1 MLDAYRIV
9 RKLKVKSM
17 NNENKNTMDPLSAGI
32 GAIGGVIDSVASIF
46 TKKADR
52 KAQQRENQ
60 LAREHTEEMYNKY
73 ESPQAQAAQMRAAG
87 LNPQGAVTP
96 NSVGT
101 ASTSALPSGGG
112 QTNFSGAIQQGLEF
126 GMAKQQMQKTQEE
139 IVSQQLDNQTKNY
152 DLQMKAL
159 EAGNYESFLKLKIEG
174 EELSNNN
181 KRLSNEEKRIATERA
196 KAEFDEYQE
205 ARKQGINP
213 TVDKHNVDVA
223 TTNNLNQSTEVGKA
237 TVDEIRQRINASIA
251 QVNNDAERL
260 VLEKIKSLNDD
271 RLASLERRAL
281 ALEIYLDET
290 YSSDERKEQLR
301 TLRSMTNN
309 RNVSS
314 QYTMQQLIEMVETKE
329 VRQMLL
335 EADLTQSQIDG
346 LIKQLTK
353 VEMESWDL
361 YFPPWQWT
369 TKDNP
374 ISRTMR
380 RLTSYIRGNTHM
392 AFNLNLTPETPSD
405 SGSSTGGY
413 YTTTM

>member
-281 ALEIYLDET
+281 ALEIHLDET

>member
-1 MLDAYRIV
+1 
-9 RKLKVKSM
+9 M

-281 ALEIYLDET
+281 ALEIHLDET